1 MRLLR
6 VHMFIILLCA
16 IHPMMLRGQA
26 SDSIAI
32 AYTARV
38 DSFFQ
43 YKAPFGAFRINKPQI
58 DLLNYNSA
66 AYLLRSI
73 PGVTLH
79 ELGNFGQPIF
89 LSMQG
94 SGQNSSGLSRGLESL
109 NDLLTDIPDYHH
121 VATEAIDSIVVP
133 PSHQAFYYGGNGKSF
148 AADVTEKRF
157 DSPRPY
163 SRLRHVEAPYDY
175 LFTDAIFTVNTS
187 EQSNLAMGITRQ
199 SLGTSNTSSTS
210 LDTRL
215 PNAGYEAWNLRGD
228 YRMQFSDAYVLTI
241 KDHYDHFIR
250 MHNGGLLLDGSSLFK
265 EDSAFG
271 LSPVLFNTT
280 MQSEVVR
287 NRIEAEF
294 ALPLLHD
301 SLALSR
307 FNLSYTSNVFLFL
320 DRLDRSSDALPRL
333 NSKTIWDAVDLSYE
347 DQLSTKF
354 FDLSFG
360 GLVRRYQVRNT
371 PFIPARSGINL
382 MGRGKLL
389 LHFDPIELE
398 GLLRYENS
406 FGRTTLGIG
415 ASASV
420 SLMDALEMWSGLS
433 ISARAPSLFE
443 SEWGSPRFPRFDSES
458 KAEKIFIAEAGARW
472 QHRNISID
480 ARGFFRR
487 TDNALRLFISQSNL
501 TEDGRF
507 LSILDET
514 YSSGSAIENLGA
526 SVQFTLSY
534 WRIHLTS
541 NVALDG
547 EMLSGQ
553 SGIQN
558 TRLYGNGELFFRDE
572 LIANVFDLRAGI
584 RCDFSTAYNPPTFNP
599 EIQRY
604 GSVWQVTNAAEVQ
617 GRYFSRHATLSPFL
631 FAKIK
636 TATIHLIWENVLDE
650 RYVTTMFYPMPGRGI
665 RFGVTWAF
673 LD

>member
-1 MRLLR
+1 M
-6 VHMFIILLCA
+6 
-16 IHPMMLRGQA
+16 HPLMLRGQA
-26 SDSIAI
+26 ADSIAI
-32 AYTARV
+32 AYTAKV

-43 YKAPFGAFRINKPQI
+43 QRAPFGAFRMDKPQI
-58 DLLNYNSA
+58 DWQNYNSA

-73 PGVTLH
+73 PGIALH
-79 ELGNFGQPIF
+79 ELGNYGHPIF

-94 SGQNSSGLSRGLESL
+94 SGENSSGLTRGLESL
-109 NDLLTDIPDYHH
+109 SDLLTGIPDYHF
-121 VATEAIDSIVVP
+121 VATEAIDSILVP
-133 PSHQAFYYGGNGKSF
+133 SSHQAFYYGGNGKSF
-148 AADVTEKRF
+148 AADVTEKYF

-187 EQSNLAMGITRQ
+187 EQSNFAIGITRQ

-215 PNAGYEAWNLRGD
+215 SNAGYEAWNLRGD
-228 YRMQFSDAYVLTI
+228 YRTQFSDASVLTI

-250 MHNGGLLLDGSSLFK
+250 MHNGGLLLEGSSLFK

-347 DQLSTKF
+347 DQLSAKF
-354 FDLSFG
+354 FDLHFS
-360 GLVRRYQVRNT
+360 GLIRRYQVRNS
-371 PFIPARSGINL
+371 PFIPARSGINF
-382 MGRGKLL
+382 MGKGKLL
-389 LHFDPIELE
+389 LRFDPIELE

-406 FGRTTLGIG
+406 FGKTTLGIG

-433 ISARAPSLFE
+433 VSARAPSLFE
-443 SEWGSPRFPRFDSES
+443 SEWQSPRFPRFGSES
-458 KAEKIFIAEAGARW
+458 NAEKIFIAEAGTRW
-472 QHRNISID
+472 QHRNISFD
-480 ARGFFRR
+480 ARGFFRH
-487 TDNALRLFISQSNL
+487 TDNVLRLFISQSNL
-501 TEDGRF
+501 TEEGRF
-507 LSILDET
+507 LSIIDEV
-514 YSSGSAIENLGA
+514 YSTGSAIEHAGV
-526 SVQFTLSY
+526 SMQFTLSY

-541 NVALDG
+541 NVALVA
-547 EMLSGQ
+547 EMVSGQ
-553 SGIQN
+553 SENQN

-572 LIANVFDLRAGI
+572 LIANVLDVRAGI
-584 RCDFSTAYNPPTFNP
+584 RYDFSSAYNPPTFNP

-604 GSVWQVTNAAEVQ
+604 GSVWQITNAAEEQ
-617 GRYFSRHATLSPFL
+617 GRYFSKHATLSPFL

-636 TATIHLIWENVLDE
+636 TATIHFIWENVLDE

-665 RFGVTWAF
+665 RFGVTWTF
-673 LD
+673 FD